1 LYRSGYSSR
10 YSQNKINTGYIIAI
24 VVVVAVV
31 IAALAVA
38 FFIFGEDPSPLPLT
52 DGAVIDGGEEP
63 NGVSKVTASTIN
75 IDATVEARVTQIL
88 AAQTTP
94 NIDATV
100 EARVRQKLAAQPT
113 FMPQVIF
120 KEIPLEI
127 IKDVVREALAARVAT
142 TASPMSKPAFT
153 PLPIAIPVA
162 TPTPTSTLVPTLVPT
177 PTPTSVPT
185 PIPVPTPMPTSVPT
199 PIPVPTPMPTL
210 VPTPVPTPTPTSVP
224 TPTPIPGTKIGNVVL
239 TQDTTW
245 RKSESPFHLEG
256 EAQVGEGVTLTIEP
270 GVAII
275 GNGGRISFAGTIKA
289 EGMSSDKI
297 SFELTNAGI
306 FESLSRTGRLIVRHA
321 VITGAEAK
329 DTFFGVGVY
338 FVKTHLFG
346 SGMTAEFHDSIFRGI
361 EYLVYPGPATVTAER
376 NIFRDSIKLR
386 FTGNSSSLAISY
398 NCFNM
403 PWPPV
408 DVRVTGTSSIN
419 FNSIYGVTTPIPKE
433 IQGNGFQSFGGSID
447 ASENYWHGLS
457 ESDVRKTIS
466 DGTVDP
472 TKLGV
477 VEILPLLTGPHPDTP
492 DCS

>member
-1 LYRSGYSSR
+1 MV
-10 YSQNKINTGYIIAI
+10 A
-24 VVVVAVV
+24 AVV

-38 FFIFGEDPSPLPLT
+38 FFFFGEDPSPLPLT

-224 TPTPIPGTKIGNVVL
+224 TPTPAPGTKIGTMILSQN
-239 TQDTTW
+239 TTW
-245 RKSESPFHLEG
+245 RKSESPFYLEG
-256 EAQVGEGVTLTIEP
+256 RAHVREGVTLTIEP
-270 GVAII
+270 GVTII
-275 GNGGRISFAGTIKA
+275 GNGGRISFEGTIKA

-297 SFELTNAGI
+297 SFELTTAGI
-306 FESLSRTGRLIVRHA
+306 FESYSREGRLIVRHA

-329 DTFFGVGVY
+329 DTFSGVGVY
-338 FVKTHLFG
+338 FVKTQLFG

-376 NIFRDSIKLR
+376 NIFRDSTKLR

-408 DVRVTGTSSIN
+408 DVRGTGTSSIN
-419 FNSIYGVTTPIPKE
+419 FNSIYGVTTPIHKE

-466 DGTVDP
+466 DSTVSS

-477 VEILPLLTGPHPDTP
+477 VEILPLRTEPHPDTP

>member
-1 LYRSGYSSR
+1 MV
-10 YSQNKINTGYIIAI
+10 A
-24 VVVVAVV
+24 AVV

-38 FFIFGEDPSPLPLT
+38 FFFFGEDPSPLPLT

-224 TPTPIPGTKIGNVVL
+224 TPTPSPGTKIGNVVL

-270 GVAII
+270 GVTII
-275 GNGGRISFAGTIKA
+275 GNGGWISFAGTIKA

-297 SFELTNAGI
+297 SFELTTAGI
-306 FESLSRTGRLIVRHA
+306 FESQSRTGRLIVRHA
-321 VITGAEAK
+321 VIKGAEAK
-329 DTFFGVGVY
+329 DTFSGVGVY
-338 FVKTHLFG
+338 FVKTSLFG

-376 NIFRDSIKLR
+376 NIFRDSTKLR
-386 FTGNSSSLAISY
+386 FTGNASSSSSLAISY

-408 DVRVTGTSSIN
+408 DVRVTGTSTIN
-419 FNSIYGVTTPIPKE
+419 FNSIYGVTSPIPVE
-433 IQGNGFQSFGGSID
+433 IQGNVFKAFAGSID

-457 ESDVRKTIS
+457 EFDIRKTIS
-466 DGTVDP
+466 DVNTDF
-472 TKLGV
+472 TNLGV
-477 VEILPLLTGPHPDTP
+477 VEILPLRTEPHPDTP

>member
-1 LYRSGYSSR
+1 
-10 YSQNKINTGYIIAI
+10 
-24 VVVVAVV
+24 
-31 IAALAVA
+31 
-38 FFIFGEDPSPLPLT
+38 
-52 DGAVIDGGEEP
+52 
-63 NGVSKVTASTIN
+63 
-75 IDATVEARVTQIL
+75 
-88 AAQTTP
+88 
-94 NIDATV
+94 
-100 EARVRQKLAAQPT
+100 
-113 FMPQVIF
+113 MPQVIF

-185 PIPVPTPMPTSVPT
+185 PIPVPTPMPT
-199 PIPVPTPMPTL
+199 L

-256 EAQVGEGVTLTIEP
+256 EAQVRKGVTLTIEP
-270 GVAII
+270 GVTII
-275 GNGGRISFAGTIKA
+275 GDGGWIAFSGTVIA
-289 EGMSSDKI
+289 EGTSSAKI
-297 SFELTNAGI
+297 SFELTTAGI
-306 FESLSRTGRLIVRHA
+306 FESQSKTGRLTVRHA
-321 VITGAEAK
+321 VITGAGAT
-329 DTFFGVGVY
+329 DIFFGVGVY

-346 SGMTAEFHDSIFRGI
+346 SGMTVEFHDSIFRGV
-361 EYLVYPGPATVTAER
+361 EYLVYPGPATVIAER
-376 NIFRDSIKLR
+376 NIFRDSTRFR
-386 FTGNSSSLAISY
+386 FTGNSSAIAAQY

-403 PWPPV
+403 PWPPEV
-408 DVRVTGTSSIN
+408 VTITGTSSIN
-419 FNSIYGVTTPIPKE
+419 FNSIYGVTSPIPVE
-433 IQGNGFQSFGGSID
+433 IQGNAFQAFGGSID

-457 ESDVRKTIS
+457 ESDIRKTIS
-466 DGTVDP
+466 DSTVSS

-477 VEILPLLTGPHPDTP
+477 VEILPLRTEPHPDTP

>member
-1 LYRSGYSSR
+1 MV
-10 YSQNKINTGYIIAI
+10 A
-24 VVVVAVV
+24 AVV

-38 FFIFGEDPSPLPLT
+38 FFFFGEDPSPLPLT

-199 PIPVPTPMPTL
+199 PTPAPTPI
-210 VPTPVPTPTPTSVP
+210 PTSVP
-224 TPTPIPGTKIGNVVL
+224 TPTPAPGTKIGTMVL
-239 TQDTTW
+239 SKNTTW
-245 RKSESPFHLEG
+245 RKSESPFYLEG
-256 EAQVGEGVTLTIEP
+256 RAHVRERVTLTIEP
-270 GVAII
+270 GVTII
-275 GNGGRISFAGTIKA
+275 GNGGRITFEGTIKA
-289 EGMSSDKI
+289 EGTSSDKI
-297 SFELTNAGI
+297 SFELTTAGI
-306 FESLSRTGRLIVRHA
+306 FESYSRKGRLIVRHA

-329 DTFFGVGVY
+329 DTFSGVGVY
-338 FVKTHLFG
+338 FVKTSLFG
-346 SGMTAEFHDSIFRGI
+346 FDMTAEFHDSIFRGI
-361 EYLVYPGPATVTAER
+361 EYLVYPGPATVPAAR
-376 NIFRDSIKLR
+376 NIFRDSTKLR
-386 FTGNSSSLAISY
+386 FTGNASSSSSLAISY

-408 DVRVTGTSSIN
+408 DVRGSGTSSIN
-419 FNSIYGVTTPIPKE
+419 FNSIYGVTSPIPVE
-433 IQGNGFQSFGGSID
+433 IQGNGFQAFGGSID

-457 ESDVRKTIS
+457 ESDIRKTIS
-466 DGTVDP
+466 DVNTDF
-472 TKLGV
+472 TNLGV
-477 VEILPLLTGPHPDTP
+477 VEILPLRTEPHPDTP

>member
-1 LYRSGYSSR
+1 MV
-10 YSQNKINTGYIIAI
+10 A
-24 VVVVAVV
+24 AVV

-38 FFIFGEDPSPLPLT
+38 FFFFGEDPSPLPLT

-162 TPTPTSTLVPTLVPT
+162 TPTPTSTLVPTPVPT
-177 PTPTSVPT
+177 PMPTSVPT

-199 PIPVPTPMPTL
+199 PIP
-210 VPTPVPTPTPTSVP
+210 S
-224 TPTPIPGTKIGNVVL
+224 PGTKIGNMIL
-239 TQDTTW
+239 SQNTTW
-245 RKSESPFHLEG
+245 RKSESPFYLEG
-256 EAQVGEGVTLTIEP
+256 QVQVPKGVTLTIEP
-270 GVAII
+270 GVTII
-275 GNGGRISFAGTIKA
+275 GNGGSISFAGTVKA

-297 SFELTNAGI
+297 SFELTTAGI
-306 FESLSRTGRLIVRHA
+306 LEGQTRTGRLIVRHA
-321 VITGAEAK
+321 VITGADAK

-338 FVKTHLFG
+338 FVKTHQFG
-346 SGMTAEFHDSIFRGI
+346 GGMTAEFHDSIFRGI

-376 NIFRDSIKLR
+376 NIFRDSIKFR
-386 FTGNSSSLAISY
+386 FTGNSSSLAIRY

-403 PWPPV
+403 PWPPA
-408 DVRVTGTSSIN
+408 DVTVTGTSSIN
-419 FNSIYGVTTPIPKE
+419 FNSIYGVTTPILEE
-433 IQGNGFQSFGGSID
+433 IQGNGFQAFGGSID

-466 DGTVDP
+466 DRTVNA
-472 TKLGV
+472 TKLGL
-477 VEILPLLTGPHPDTP
+477 VEILPLLTEPHPDTP